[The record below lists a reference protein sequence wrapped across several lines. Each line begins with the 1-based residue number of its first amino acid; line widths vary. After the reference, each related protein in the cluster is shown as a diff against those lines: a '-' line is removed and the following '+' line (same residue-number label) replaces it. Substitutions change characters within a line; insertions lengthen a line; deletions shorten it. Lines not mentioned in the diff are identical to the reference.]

1 MFNRIVYGDVTVLD
15 LLIAF
20 IVFLASVGL
29 AKAVSVYIGRMLRQR
44 VQTAHINLVR
54 KLVHYS
60 IIVVGIF
67 AVFTILG
74 VNLSGLLVAGGIVG
88 IVLGFASQSIVGN
101 LISGIF
107 LFIERPIGIGDNVII
122 SGTSGTVE
130 DIQVFSTI
138 IRTYEGLYVRIPNE
152 KVFTENITNLSA
164 QVARRFEYEIGIR
177 YSDDADEAI
186 RIIDRVL
193 EETPFVLKKP
203 SRHAFVDNL
212 GDNAVNIV
220 VRVWAP
226 TSEWY
231 SLKMSLLWKLKRT
244 LELEGIQI
252 AFPQRVVWFGKDQ
265 EVSEENDAAKSPERG
280 RNVH

>member
-1 MFNRIVYGDVTVLD
+1 MLDKIVYGEVTVLD
-15 LLIAF
+15 LIIAF
-20 IVFLASVGL
+20 VVFLASVGI
-29 AKAVSVYIGRMLRQR
+29 AKAASVYIGRILKQR
-44 VQTAHINLVR
+44 VETAHINLVR
-54 KLVHYS
+54 KLVHYG
-60 IIVVGIF
+60 IVVVGVF

-88 IVLGFASQSIVGN
+88 VVLGFASQSIVGN

-107 LFIERPIGIGDNVII
+107 LFIERPIAIGDSVII
-122 SGTSGTVE
+122 TGTWGTVE
-130 DIQVFSTI
+130 DIHVFSTVL
-138 IRTYEGLYVRIPNE
+138 RTYDGLYVRIPNE
-152 KVFTENITNLSA
+152 RVFTESITNLSA

-203 SRHAFVDNL
+203 SRHAFVESL
-212 GDNAVNIV
+212 GDNAVNII

-231 SLKMSLLWKLKRT
+231 SLKMSLLWKLKRA
-244 LELEGIQI
+244 LEREGLEI
-252 AFPQRVVWFGKDQ
+252 AFPQRVVWFGNSAEGSGKIDPAQ
-265 EVSEENDAAKSPERG
+265 ERLEV
-280 RNVH
+280 